1 MGERIREL
9 RRVLKLTQQEF
20 SDRLG
25 IKRGAL
31 ANYEVGRNE
40 PIDAVVS
47 LICREFQV
55 NEVWLRTGAGDM
67 FLPLTEDEA
76 LARFL
81 GEVTFGPDSF
91 RRRFLL
97 ALSRMDDEQW
107 AALEKPLSLFKGI

>member
-1 MGERIREL
+1 MKERMKLL
-9 RRVLKLTQQEF
+9 RHTLKLTQQEF
-20 SDRLG
+20 ADRIG

-55 NEVWLRTGAGDM
+55 SELWLRTGEGEM
-67 FLPLTEDEA
+67 FLPQTEDEA
-76 LARFL
+76 LARFM
-81 GEVTFGPDSF
+81 GEAAFGADSF

-97 ALSRMDDEQW
+97 ALSRMDDGEW
-107 AALEKPLSLFKGI
+107 AALERLMKQFREI

>member
-9 RRVLKLTQQEF
+9 RRALHLTQQEF
-20 SDRLG
+20 AHRLG

-40 PIDAVVS
+40 PIDAVVR

-55 NEVWLRTGAGDM
+55 SEEWLRTGGGEM
-67 FLPLTEDEA
+67 FLPLTEDET

-81 GEVTFGPDSF
+81 GEVTFGGDSF

-97 ALSRMDDEQW
+97 ALSRMDDGQW
-107 AALEKPLSLFKGI
+107 AALEQVVRQFGDI

>member
-1 MGERIREL
+1 MKERIKLL
-9 RRVLKLTQQEF
+9 RRTLRLTQQEF
-20 SDRLG
+20 ADRIG

-55 NEVWLRTGAGDM
+55 SEPWLRTGEGEM
-67 FLPLTEDEA
+67 FLPQTEDEA
-76 LARFL
+76 LARFMGEVAL
-81 GEVTFGPDSF
+81 GEDSF

-97 ALSRMDDEQW
+97 ALSRMDDGEW
-107 AALEKPLSLFKGI
+107 AALERMVGKLKEL